1 MSRNNKNYGVNNL
14 GDMGNGDDEEQWKR
28 SDDID
33 AEYASNKKEAERRFI
48 KKHFPNLK
56 PSTENLNKI
65 LYAFDYLDV
74 VCDDILHYL
83 PLDENSMD
91 TWKLLL
97 NAYFDFKKHKEQ
109 GGYTDEWGE

>member
-1 MSRNNKNYGVNNL
+1 M
-14 GDMGNGDDEEQWKR
+14 
-28 SDDID
+28 
-33 AEYASNKKEAERRFI
+33 
-48 KKHFPNLK
+48 KHFPNLE
-56 PSTENLNKI
+56 PSEENLNNI
-65 LYAFDYLDV
+65 LYAFEHLDV

-109 GGYTDEWGE
+109 GGYTDEWGR